1 MTYPIKRIAGLC
13 LYTLVAGVVLS
24 GCGEPGAGSH
34 TVQASSDLAD
44 TSTATLLNPLLGQPP
59 ALFARATGQAYTLYL
74 KIGDALVRGDR
85 DAAAHVAGELLVLPP
100 VGDSSAAADTQAQL
114 YASYVRAIEKAAANI
129 SKGDIKQQRAAFGV
143 LSGDM
148 FELIKFFGNDKP
160 VYQVHCPMAF
170 DDHGGSWL
178 SDRAVVRNPYYGN
191 DMLECGEIVAI
202 IRH

>member
-1 MTYPIKRIAGLC
+1 MTHTIKKIAGLC
-13 LYTLVAGVVLS
+13 FYALIAGVLLP
-24 GCGEPGAGSH
+24 GCGAPGAKRHS
-34 TVQASSDLAD
+34 VQEAAAPAD
-44 TSTATLLNPLLGQPP
+44 TSAAILLNPLLGQSQVRY
-59 ALFARATGQAYTLYL
+59 ARATTHTYMLYL
-74 KIGDALVRGDR
+74 KISDALVRGDR

-114 YASYVRAIEKAAANI
+114 YYSYVRAIEKAAANI
-129 SKGDIKQQRAAFGV
+129 SKGDIKQQRAAFGI

-178 SDRAVVRNPYYGN
+178 SDRAVVRNPYYGS
-191 DMLECGEIVAI
+191 DMLECGDIVAI
-202 IRH
+202 IRR